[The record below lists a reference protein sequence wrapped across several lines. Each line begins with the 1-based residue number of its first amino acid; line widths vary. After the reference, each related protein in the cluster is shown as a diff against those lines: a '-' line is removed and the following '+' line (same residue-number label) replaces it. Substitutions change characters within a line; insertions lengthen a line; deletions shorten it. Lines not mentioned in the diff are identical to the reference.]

1 MWNSEVF
8 KFQEFKKLLKL
19 KRNSIRPPMPNG
31 DMDRNIDMFYK
42 EFNKNV
48 LKRIKRKYDKNF
60 KNVPKLR

>member
-1 MWNSEVF
+1 
-8 KFQEFKKLLKL
+8 
-19 KRNSIRPPMPNG
+19 MPKG